1 MPAYQFFGSSI
12 GVAVAVVA
20 ACVQT
25 SGAAAQ
31 DRIDTHHHFLP
42 PDYAEY
48 CRKEGGVRRR
58 GGEGGPALIMY

>member
-20 ACVQT
+20 ACVQIC
-25 SGAAAQ
+25 GAAAQ

-42 PDYAEY
+42 PDYVEY
-48 CRKEGGVRRR
+48 CRKEGVV
-58 GGEGGPALIMY
+58 IM